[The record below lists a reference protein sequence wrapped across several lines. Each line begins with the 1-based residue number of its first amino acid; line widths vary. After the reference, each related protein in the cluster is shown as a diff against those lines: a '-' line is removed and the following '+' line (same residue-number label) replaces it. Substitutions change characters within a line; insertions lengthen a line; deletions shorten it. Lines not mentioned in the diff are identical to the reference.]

1 MALGRTDDTEVLP
14 AEAERMLADMKWG
27 GAPAERI
34 EQMRAQLVGQV
45 RDEDFLVHPANI
57 PAVKVFLG
65 MQTQWRWLG
74 TMTRAVRVGLDYS
87 VLPVV
92 AQAEGYAPFEG
103 HDFTRLR
110 VLEAEALSAWTER
123 K

>member
-14 AEAERMLADMKWG
+14 AEAERMLADMEWG

-34 EQMRAQLVGQV
+34 EEMRAQLVGQI

-57 PAVKVFLG
+57 PALKVFLG
-65 MQTQWRWLG
+65 MQTQWRWVG
-74 TMTRAVRVGLDYS
+74 TMSRGVRVGLDYGA
-87 VLPVV
+87 LPVV
-92 AQAEGYAPFEG
+92 TAAEGLDPLQG
-103 HDFTRLR
+103 HDFTRFR
-110 VLEAEALSAWTER
+110 ILETEAMNAWTER